1 MVQNSDIHH
10 MKSALSLARRG
21 LGCVWPNPSVGCVIV
36 QGDCVIARART
47 ADGGRPHAETQALAQ
62 VGALAKGA
70 TLYVTLEPCTHH
82 GQTAPCVEA
91 IIAAG
96 IVRVVIGSLDVDP
109 RVSGKS
115 IALLEVAGIK
125 VTQGVLED
133 ECRALN
139 IGFIKRITENRP
151 FVTLKMACTLDGK
164 ISCASGESK
173 WITGDL
179 ARRHT
184 HQVRSRHDA
193 VLVGCGT
200 ALVDDP
206 ALSTR
211 LDGVLHVPVRVVL
224 DSNLKISPDSQLVRT
239 ANKVPLLVFGGEAG
253 EHASAL
259 KQQGVI
265 IYSCDPHDL
274 VSVLGALARHGITRV
289 LVEGGAEIHAS
300 FLRQGLCDE
309 LLIYRAP
316 TMLGGDAKSMVGA
329 LGIETLAQR
338 HDLVRYSTQTLG
350 VDVLEIYKRK
360 DES

>member
-21 LGCVWPNPSVGCVIV
+21 LGRVWPNPSVGCVIV
-36 QGDCVIARART
+36 QDDCVIARART
-47 ADGGRPHAETQALAQ
+47 ADGGRPHAETQGLEQ
-62 VGALAKGA
+62 VGTLKGA

-96 IVRVVIGSLDVDP
+96 VARVVIGTQDVDP

-115 IALLEVAGIK
+115 VALLEAAGIK

-164 ISCASGESK
+164 IACASGESQ
-173 WITGDL
+173 WITGDI

-193 VLVGCGT
+193 ILIGCGT
-200 ALVDDP
+200 ALADDP

-211 LDGVLHVPVRVVL
+211 LDGVVHTPVRVVL
-224 DSNLKISPDSQLVRT
+224 DSNLRISPDSQLVCT
-239 ANKVPLLVFGGEAG
+239 AKDVSLWVFGKGTGEQVF
-253 EHASAL
+253 AL
-259 KQQGVI
+259 KQQGVAI
-265 IYSCDPHDL
+265 HPCDPHDL
-274 VSVLGALARHGITRV
+274 ILVLELLAKQGITRV
-289 LVEGGAEIHAS
+289 LVEGGAETHAS
-300 FLRQGLCDE
+300 FLRQNLCDE

-316 TMLGGDAKSMVGA
+316 TMLGGDCKSMVGT
-329 LGIETLAQR
+329 LDIETLAQR
-338 HDLVRYSTQTLG
+338 HDFVRCSSRILG
-350 VDVLEIYKRK
+350 ADVLERYKRRSE
-360 DES
+360 D